1 MTEQTEKKLF
11 LFDAFAL
18 IYRAYF
24 AFAKNPR
31 INSKGQDTSAVLGLV
46 NTLMDV
52 QMKEQPTHW
61 AICFDTSE
69 PTERHI
75 EYKEYKAQ
83 REAMPEGISTALPH
97 IFKLMEALN
106 IPVIAKPG
114 FEADDVIG
122 TLAKKAE
129 KEGFTT
135 YMMTPD
141 KDFAQLVSDNI
152 YMYKPPRMG
161 NGAEILGVPEVL
173 KKFEIK
179 RVEQVIDYLGM
190 MGDASDNI
198 PGIPGVGDKTAKK
211 LLGLYDSMEGLYE
224 NTNELKG
231 KQKENVEANK
241 ELAFLSKKLATINLA
256 VPVEFEAKNLE
267 RIPMNKEAVKELFLE
282 LEFRRLAERWFG
294 IEVSKTK
301 AIEINNESKSNTKP
315 ANTAQIDLFGGGGD
329 DDNQASL
336 FTSSYDT
343 LESIKPNYKLVE
355 SLEDCRT
362 LFEKIS
368 VLKSFAFDTETT
380 SLNAIQAEIVG
391 MSFCFKSKEA
401 FYIPLSNNEEKRKEI
416 LSIFKPLFENERIEK
431 VGQNIKYDLHILAN
445 YGITLKGAFFDTMIA
460 HYLLE
465 ADMRHNMNVLAETYL
480 NYSPVKIE
488 AIIGKGKSALN
499 MRDIP
504 PTKVKDYACEDAD
517 ITWQLKEVFKPK
529 LKEEELLELFTT
541 MEMPLVSVLAKME
554 REGINLD
561 IKGLAIFSKELE
573 VSVLETQTTIFEL
586 AGMEFNIA
594 SPKQMGEVLFNHLKL
609 DDKAKKTKTGQY
621 STSEDVLSKLKDKHE
636 IIEKIL
642 EFRSMQKLRS
652 TYVDALPALINPN
665 TKHIHTSFNQAVA
678 ATGRL
683 SSNNPNLQNI
693 PIRTEKGKEVRKA
706 FIPRDENHVLLAA
719 DYSQVELRLIA
730 EMSGDPVMM
739 EAFQQ
744 GLDIHA
750 ATASKVF
757 GVPLEEVTREMRS
770 NAKTVNFGII
780 YGVSAFG
787 LSQQSTLSRKEAAEI
802 IKSYFA
808 TYPKLKEYMDS
819 NIAFAREHG
828 YVKTIMDRKRRLKD
842 INSQNGV
849 VRGHSERNAINA
861 PVQGSAADVIKL
873 AMIKVQAEIEVQGL
887 DSKMILQVHDE
898 LVFDAVKSEVPE
910 LKELIKAAMENVFES
925 KVPLTVDIGEG
936 QTWLEAH

>member
-1 MTEQTEKKLF
+1 MTEPTEKKLF

-83 REAMPEGISTALPH
+83 REAMPEGISTALPY

-161 NGAEILGVPEVL
+161 NGAEIWGIPQVL
-173 KKFEIK
+173 EKFEIK

-224 NTNELKG
+224 HTHELKG
-231 KQKENVEANK
+231 KQREKVEANK

-256 VPVEFEAKNLE
+256 VPVEFHADKLQ
-267 RIPMNKEAVKELFLE
+267 RIPMNKEAVKELFMD

-294 IEVSKTK
+294 KEVTETKTVENSTENKTSKK
-301 AIEINNESKSNTKP
+301 ATD
-315 ANTAQIDLFGGGGD
+315 TAQIDLFGGGEES
-329 DDNQASL
+329 QTSM
-336 FTSSYDT
+336 FSSSYDT
-343 LESIKPNYKLVE
+343 LETVKPKYKLVE
-355 SLEDCRT
+355 SVEDCIS
-362 LFEKIS
+362 LFEKLSI
-368 VLKSFAFDTETT
+368 LKSFAFDTETT

-391 MSFCFKSKEA
+391 MSFSYKAKEA
-401 FYIPLSNNEEKRKEI
+401 FYVPLSPDENKRTKI
-416 LSIFKPLFENERIEK
+416 LSIFKPLFENTRIEK

-445 YGITLKGAFFDTMIA
+445 YGIELKGEFFDTMIA

-465 ADMRHNMNVLAETYL
+465 ADMRHNMNVLSETYL

-488 AIIGKGKSALN
+488 ALIGKGKSALN

-504 PTKVKDYACEDAD
+504 PIKVKDYACEDAD
-517 ITWQLKEVFKPK
+517 ITWQLKEVFEPR
-529 LKEEELLELFTT
+529 LKEEDLFDLFQS

-561 IKGLAIFSKELE
+561 TKGLALFSKELE
-573 VSVLETQTTIFEL
+573 VAVLKTQTEIFEL
-586 AGMEFNIA
+586 AGIEFNIA
-594 SPKQMGEVLFNHLKL
+594 SPKQMGEVLFDHLKL

-642 EFRSMQKLRS
+642 DFRSMQKLRS
-652 TYVDALPALINPN
+652 TYVDALPELTNPN
-665 TKHIHTSFNQAVA
+665 TQHIHTSFNQAVA

-730 EMSGDPVMM
+730 EMSEDSAMM

-757 GVPLEEVTREMRS
+757 GVPLEEVSREMRS

-802 IKSYFA
+802 IKSYFES
-808 TYPKLKEYMDS
+808 YPKLKTYMDG

-828 YVKTIMDRKRRLKD
+828 YVKTIMNRKRRLKD
-842 INSQNGV
+842 INSQNGI

-861 PVQGSAADVIKL
+861 PVQGSAADIIKL
-873 AMIKVQAEIEVQGL
+873 AMIKVQAEIEAQGL
-887 DSKMILQVHDE
+887 QSKMILQVHDE
-898 LVFDAVKSEVPE
+898 LVFDALKSEVAQ
-910 LKELIKAAMENVFES
+910 LKILIKDAMEKVIES
-925 KVPLTVDIGEG
+925 RVPLTVDIGEG
-936 QTWLEAH
+936 ATWLEAH

>member
-46 NTLMDV
+46 NTLMEV
-52 QMKEQPTHW
+52 LMKEQPTHW

-161 NGAEILGVPEVL
+161 NGAEIWGVPQVL
-173 KKFEIK
+173 KRFEIK

-224 NTNELKG
+224 NTHDLKG
-231 KQKENVEANK
+231 KQREKVEANK

-256 VPVEFEAKNLE
+256 VPVEFDADALQ
-267 RIPMNKEAVKELFLE
+267 RIPMNKEAVKELFLD

-294 IEVSKTK
+294 KEVTETKTS
-301 AIEINNESKSNTKP
+301 ETTTESKSVKKT
-315 ANTAQIDLFGGGGD
+315 ADTAQIDLFAGNEE
-329 DDNQASL
+329 NQTSI
-336 FTSSYDT
+336 FSSSYDT
-343 LESIKPNYKLVE
+343 LETVKPTYKLVE
-355 SLEDCRT
+355 TAEDCKA
-362 LFEKIS
+362 LFEKLS

-380 SLNAIQAEIVG
+380 SLNAIEAEIVG
-391 MSFCFKSKEA
+391 MSFSYKAKEA
-401 FYIPLSNNEEKRKEI
+401 FYVPLSSDENSREKV
-416 LSIFKPLFENERIEK
+416 LTIFKPLLENEHIEK

-445 YGITLKGAFFDTMIA
+445 YGITLKGKFFDTMIA

-480 NYSPVKIE
+480 NYSPTKIE
-488 AIIGKGKSALN
+488 SIIGKGKSALN

-504 PTKVKDYACEDAD
+504 ATKVKDYACEDAD
-517 ITWQLKEVFKPK
+517 ITWQLKENFKPK
-529 LKEEELLELFTT
+529 LKEQGLLDLFTN

-561 IKGLAIFSKELE
+561 VKGLAIFSKELE
-573 VSVLETQTTIFEL
+573 ESVRQTQTEIFEL

-636 IIEKIL
+636 IIGKIL
-642 EFRSMQKLRS
+642 DFRSMQKLRS
-652 TYVDALPALINPN
+652 TYVDALPVLINPK

-706 FIPRDENHVLLAA
+706 FIPRDENHVLIAA

-730 EMSGDPVMM
+730 EMSGDPVMA

-787 LSQQSTLSRKEAAEI
+787 LSQQSTLSRKESAEI
-802 IKSYFA
+802 IKNYFA
-808 TYPKLKEYMDS
+808 TYPKLKEYMDG
-819 NIAFAREHG
+819 NIAYAREHG

-873 AMIKVQAEIEVQGL
+873 AMIKIQAEIEAQNL
-887 DSKMILQVHDE
+887 QSKMILQVHDE
-898 LVFDAVKSEVPE
+898 LVFDALKSEVPQ
-910 LKELIKAAMENVFES
+910 LKRLIKDAMENVFES
-925 KVPLTVDIGEG
+925 SVPLTVDMGEG

>member
-52 QMKEQPTHW
+52 LMKEQPTHW

-161 NGAEILGVPEVL
+161 NGAEIWGVPQVL

-224 NTNELKG
+224 NTHELKG
-231 KQKENVEANK
+231 KQREKVEANK

-256 VPVEFEAKNLE
+256 VPVEFDADALQ
-267 RIPMNKEAVKELFLE
+267 RIPMNKEAVKELFLD

-294 IEVSKTK
+294 KEVTETKTSET
-301 AIEINNESKSNTKP
+301 ITESKSVKKT
-315 ANTAQIDLFGGGGD
+315 ADTAQIDLFGGNEE
-329 DDNQASL
+329 NQTSI
-336 FTSSYDT
+336 FSSSYDT
-343 LESIKPNYKLVE
+343 LETVKPTYKLVE
-355 SLEDCRT
+355 TAEDCKA
-362 LFEKIS
+362 LFEKLS

-380 SLNAIQAEIVG
+380 SLNAIEAEIVG
-391 MSFCFKSKEA
+391 ISFSYKAKEA
-401 FYIPLSNNEEKRKEI
+401 FYVPLSSDENSREKV
-416 LSIFKPLFENERIEK
+416 LTIFKPLLENEHIEK

-445 YGITLKGAFFDTMIA
+445 YGITLKGKFFDTMIA

-480 NYSPVKIE
+480 NYSPTKIE
-488 AIIGKGKSALN
+488 SIIGKGKSALN

-504 PTKVKDYACEDAD
+504 ATKVKDYACEDAD
-517 ITWQLKEVFKPK
+517 ITWQLKENFKPK
-529 LKEEELLELFTT
+529 LKEQGLLDLFTT

-561 IKGLAIFSKELE
+561 VKGLAIFSKELE
-573 VSVLETQTTIFEL
+573 ESVRQTQTEIFEL

-636 IIEKIL
+636 IIGKIL
-642 EFRSMQKLRS
+642 DFRSMQKLRS
-652 TYVDALPALINPN
+652 TYVDALPVLINPK

-706 FIPRDENHVLLAA
+706 FIPRDENHVLIAA

-730 EMSGDPVMM
+730 EMSGDPVMV

-787 LSQQSTLSRKEAAEI
+787 LSQQSTLSRKESAEI
-802 IKSYFA
+802 IKNYFA
-808 TYPKLKEYMDS
+808 TYPKLKEYMDG
-819 NIAFAREHG
+819 NIAYAREHG

-849 VRGHSERNAINA
+849 VRRHSERNAINA

-873 AMIKVQAEIEVQGL
+873 AMIKIQAEIEAQNL
-887 DSKMILQVHDE
+887 QSKMILQVHDE
-898 LVFDAVKSEVPE
+898 LVFDALKSEVPQ
-910 LKELIKAAMENVFES
+910 LKRLIKDAMENVFES
-925 KVPLTVDIGEG
+925 TVPLTVDMGEG

>member
-1 MTEQTEKKLF
+1 MTPQTEKKLF

-31 INSKGQDTSAVLGLV
+31 INSKGQDTSAVLGLI

-83 REAMPEGISTALPH
+83 REAMPEGISTALPS
-97 IFKLMEALN
+97 IFKLMEAFN

-152 YMYKPPRMG
+152 YMYRPPRMG
-161 NGAEILGVPEVL
+161 NGAEIWGIPEVL
-173 KKFEIK
+173 KRFEIK
-179 RVEQVIDYLGM
+179 RVDQVIDYLGM

-211 LLGLYDSMEGLYE
+211 LLALYDSMEGLYE
-224 NTNELKG
+224 HTHELKG
-231 KQKENVEANK
+231 KQKEKVESNK
-241 ELAFLSKKLATINLA
+241 ELAFLSKKLATINLE
-256 VPVEFEAKNLE
+256 VPVEFISDDLVRKE
-267 RIPMNKEAVKELFLE
+267 MNKEAVHDLFVE

-294 IEVSKTK
+294 KNLPSPTEIVTEEKTVKTK
-301 AIEINNESKSNTKP
+301 PSAP
-315 ANTAQIDLFGGGGD
+315 GQIDLFGGGENDVQG
-329 DDNQASL
+329 SL
-336 FTSSYDT
+336 FSASYDT
-343 LESIKPNYKLVE
+343 LETAKPNYKLVE
-355 SLEDCRT
+355 STADCHA
-362 LFEKIS
+362 LVNKLM
-368 VLKSFAFDTETT
+368 VLKSVAFDTETT
-380 SLNAIQAEIVG
+380 SLKVLEAEIVG
-391 MSFCFKSKEA
+391 MSFSCNAKEA
-401 FYIPLSNNEEKRKEI
+401 YYVPVSANAEERDKT
-416 LSIFKPLFENERIEK
+416 LAIFKPLFENERIEK
-431 VGQNIKYDLHILAN
+431 VGQNIKYDYHILAN
-445 YGITLKGAFFDTMIA
+445 YDIQLKGKFFDTMIA
-460 HYLLE
+460 HYLLQ

-488 AIIGKGKSALN
+488 TIIGKGKSQLN
-499 MRDIP
+499 MRDLP
-504 PTKVKDYACEDAD
+504 PTKIKDYACEDAD
-517 ITWQLKEVFKPK
+517 ITWQLKDIFESQ
-529 LKEEELLELFTT
+529 LKEEGLMSLFREI
-541 MEMPLVSVLAKME
+541 EMPLVSVLAKME

-561 IKGLAIFSKELE
+561 RESLQIFSKELE
-573 VSVLETQTTIFEL
+573 GSVIKIKEEIFEL
-586 AGMEFNIA
+586 AGIEFNIA
-594 SPKQMGEVLFNHLKL
+594 SPKQMGEVLFDHMKL

-621 STSEDVLSKLKDKHE
+621 STSEDVLSKLKKKHP

-642 EFRSMQKLRS
+642 DFRSLQKLRS
-652 TYVDALPALINPN
+652 TYVDALPELINPN
-665 TKHIHTSFNQAVA
+665 TKRIHTSFNQAVA

-693 PIRTEKGKEVRKA
+693 PVRTEKGREVRKA
-706 FIPRDENHVLLAA
+706 FIPRDDDHILLAA

-730 EMSGDPVMM
+730 EMSGDPVMV

-757 GVPLEEVTREMRS
+757 DVPLEEVTREMRS

-787 LSQQSTLSRKEAAEI
+787 LSQQSSLSRKEAAEI
-802 IKSYFA
+802 IKNYFA
-808 TYPKLKEYMDS
+808 TYPKLKEYMDAS
-819 NIAFAREHG
+819 IAFAREHG
-828 YVKTIMDRKRRLKD
+828 YVKTIKDRKRRLKD
-842 INSQNGV
+842 INSRNGV
-849 VRGHSERNAINA
+849 VRGHAERNAINA
-861 PVQGSAADVIKL
+861 PIQGSAADIIKL
-873 AMIKVQAEIEVQGL
+873 AMIKIQAEIDVQGL
-887 DSKMILQVHDE
+887 QSKMLLQVHDE
-898 LVFDAVKSEVPE
+898 LVFDALKSELPQ
-910 LKELIKAAMENVFES
+910 LKKLIKNAMENVFES
-925 KVPLTVDIGEG
+925 RVPLLVDMGEG
-936 QTWLEAH
+936 RTWLEAH